1 LSKEKILIPDS
12 RGKMGD
18 FIRTINILFEQKIN
32 LGFKNKKSADFQ
44 LLKRSK
50 LINKNAKS
58 TVLAIFT

>member
-1 LSKEKILIPDS
+1 
-12 RGKMGD
+12 MGY